1 MARTTFRFAD
11 LRLIAVGLVFVL
23 AWAGIGYKLF
33 RVQGADAATLA
44 QRGFDQRVRHETI
57 QARRGTI
64 YDRDGIEL
72 AVTVNGKA
80 LVADPSLVEA
90 PGEAAEILAPIIGAD
105 YVELVQRLEADGRF
119 TYVARRLESETVE
132 RASEAIE
139 SADLVGFSFLEE
151 PLRIYPSGALAA
163 PVIGLTRLDDG
174 TGVEGIEAVMETELG
189 GRPGKRVVERDQAGR
204 AIPQA
209 EFLLE
214 PSVAGSDVVL
224 TLDREIQY
232 TAESSLQTGIDRSNA
247 LGGSVIVL
255 DIATGE
261 ILAMVSLPG
270 FDGSDRSTLDPST
283 LRNRA
288 ITDVYEPGST
298 LKVVTV
304 AAALEEGVVRPDTP
318 FETPNEIEVG
328 EEIYTDHGY
337 NPPVMTVSDIVARS
351 SNVGTI
357 KIQGQLGNE
366 AHYRYLDAFG
376 LGRPA
381 SIDFAGESTGRLD
394 HVTEWYSATAGP
406 SAAIGYGVGATP
418 LQMAALYATLAND
431 GEWVE
436 PHVVSEI
443 IAWDGER
450 TITEPRRHR
459 VVSAETA
466 RTVRTMLRGVV
477 EIEGGTGF
485 RAAIDEFPV
494 GGKTGTSN
502 KFIVETGEYSE
513 TETIAW
519 FIGIAPI
526 DAPEIVVA
534 VVLDTPRGTTDGG
547 RYDMKFGGTS
557 AAPIF
562 ADIAESTL
570 HQLGVSPTHDGDA

>member
-1 MARTTFRFAD
+1 MARSTFRFSD
-11 LRLIAVGLVFVL
+11 LRLIAVGLIFVL
-23 AWAGIGYKLF
+23 AWGAIGYKLF
-33 RVQGADAATLA
+33 RVQGADAAELA
-44 QRGFDQRVRHETI
+44 QLGFDQRVRHETI
-57 QARRGTI
+57 QAKRGTI
-64 YDRDGIEL
+64 YDRDGLEL
-72 AVTVNGKA
+72 AVTIHGEA
-80 LVADPSLVEA
+80 LVADPSLVENPA
-90 PGEAAEILAPIIGAD
+90 EAAAILAPIVGGD

-119 TYVARRLESETVE
+119 TYVARRLESDTIE
-132 RASEAIE
+132 RATEAIE
-139 SADLVGFSFLEE
+139 SADLAGFSFVDE
-151 PLRIYPSGALAA
+151 PLRIYPSGSLAA
-163 PVIGLTRLDDG
+163 PVIGITRLDDG
-174 TGVEGIEAVMETELG
+174 TGIEGIEAVMDTELS

-214 PSVAGSDVVL
+214 PSIAGSDVVL

-232 TAESSLQTGIDRSNA
+232 AAETALQAGIDRSNA
-247 LGGSVIVL
+247 LGGSAIVL
-255 DIATGE
+255 DVKTGE

-270 FDGSDRSTLDPST
+270 FDGSDRSTLDPAT

-304 AAALEEGVVRPDTP
+304 AGALEEGVVRPDTP
-318 FETPNEIEVG
+318 FETPNDLDIG
-328 EEIYTDHGY
+328 EETYTDHGY
-337 NPPVMTVSDIVARS
+337 NPSVMTVSDIVAKS

-357 KIQGQLGNE
+357 KIQRQLGNE

-394 HVTEWYSATAGP
+394 HVSEWNTATAGP
-406 SAAIGYGVGATP
+406 SAAIGYGIGATP
-418 LQMAALYATLAND
+418 LQMAAVYATLANE

-443 IAWDGER
+443 VDADGER
-450 TITEPRRHR
+450 TITEPRRHQ
-459 VVSAETA
+459 VVSVDTA
-466 RTVRTMLRGVV
+466 RTLRTMLRRVV
-477 EIEGGTGF
+477 EDGTGF
-485 RAAIDEFPV
+485 RADIDEFPV
-494 GGKTGTSN
+494 GGKTGTSD
-502 KFIVETGEYSE
+502 KFIVETGKYSE

-526 DAPEIVVA
+526 DDPEIVVA
-534 VVLDTPRGTTDGG
+534 VVLDAPKGATDGG
-547 RYDMKFGGTS
+547 KYDMKFGGTS

-562 ADIAESTL
+562 ADIAESAL

>member
-1 MARTTFRFAD
+1 MARTTFRFVD
-11 LRLIAVGLVFVL
+11 FRLIVVGLVFVL
-23 AWAGIGYKLF
+23 AWAGIGYRLF
-33 RVQGADAATLA
+33 QVQGADAATLA

-57 QARRGTI
+57 QAKRGTI

-72 AVTVNGKA
+72 AITVHAKA
-80 LVADPSLVEA
+80 LVADPSLVEE
-90 PGEAAEILAPIIGAD
+90 PEEAASILAPIVGAD
-105 YVELVQRLEADGRF
+105 YVELVQRLKADGRF
-119 TYVARRLESETVE
+119 TYVARRLTGDTVD
-132 RASEAIE
+132 RAREAIT
-139 SADLVGFSFLEE
+139 SADLVGFTFRDE
-151 PLRIYPSGALAA
+151 PLRLYPAGSLAS

-174 TGVEGIEAVMETELG
+174 SGTEGIEAVMDTELS
-189 GRPGKRVVERDQAGR
+189 GRAGKRIVERDQAGR

-214 PSVAGSDVVL
+214 PAVAGSDVVL

-232 TAESSLQTGIDRSNA
+232 TAESALQAGIDRSGA
-247 LGGSVIVL
+247 LGGSAIVMSV
-255 DIATGE
+255 ASGE

-270 FDGSDRSTLDPST
+270 FDGSDRSTLDPAT

-288 ITDVYEPGST
+288 VTDVYEPGST

-318 FETPNEIEVG
+318 FETPHEIAIGG
-328 EEIYTDHGY
+328 ETYTDHGY
-337 NPPVMTVSDIVARS
+337 NPAVMTVSDIVEKS

-357 KIQGQLGNE
+357 KIQRQLGNE

-381 SIDFAGESTGRLD
+381 SIDFAGESAGQLQ
-394 HVTEWYSATAGP
+394 HVSEWKTATAGT
-406 SAAIGYGVGATP
+406 SAAIGYGVGVTP
-418 LQMAALYATLAND
+418 LQMAAIYATLANE

-443 IAWDGER
+443 IALDGER
-450 TITEPRRHR
+450 TVTEPRRHQ
-459 VVSAETA
+459 VISPETA
-466 RTVRTMLRGVV
+466 RTMRGMLRRVV
-477 EIEGGTGF
+477 EDGTGF
-485 RAAIDEFPV
+485 RAEIDEFPV
-494 GGKTGTSN
+494 GGKTGTSD
-502 KFIVETGEYSE
+502 KFIVETGRYSE
-513 TETIAW
+513 TDTIAW

-526 DAPEIVVA
+526 DDPEIVVV
-534 VVLDTPRGTTDGG
+534 VVLDAPSGKIEDG

-562 ADIAESTL
+562 AEIAESAL

>member
-1 MARTTFRFAD
+1 MARSTFRFVD
-11 LRLIAVGLVFVL
+11 LRLIAVGLIFVL
-23 AWAGIGYKLF
+23 AWAGIGYRLF
-33 RVQGADAATLA
+33 QVQGAKAAGYA
-44 QRGFDQRVRHETI
+44 QLGFDQRVRHETI
-57 QARRGTI
+57 QAKRGTI
-64 YDRDGIEL
+64 YDRDGLEL
-72 AVTVNGKA
+72 AVTVYGNA
-80 LVADPSLVEA
+80 LVADPSLVEE
-90 PGEAAEILAPIIGAD
+90 PEEAAAILAPIVGAD
-105 YVELVQRLEADGRF
+105 YVELIQRLEGDGRF
-119 TYVARRLESETVE
+119 TYVARRLETDTVE
-132 RASEAIE
+132 RATAAIE
-139 SADLVGFSFLEE
+139 AADLAGFSFTDE

-174 TGVEGIEAVMETELG
+174 SGIEGIEAVMETELG

-232 TAESSLQTGIDRSNA
+232 TAETSLQAGIDRSNA
-247 LGGSVIVL
+247 LGGSVIVM
-255 DIATGE
+255 DIDSGQ

-270 FDGSDRSTLDPST
+270 FDGSDRSTLDPAT

-288 ITDVYEPGST
+288 ITDVFEPGST

-318 FETPNEIEVG
+318 FATPNEIEIG
-328 EEIYTDHGY
+328 EETYTDHGT
-337 NPPVMTVSDIVARS
+337 NPPVMTVSDIVAKS

-357 KIQGQLGNE
+357 KIQSQLGNE

-394 HVTEWYSATAGP
+394 HVSQWTNSAAGP

-418 LQMAALYATLAND
+418 LQMAAVYSTVAND

-443 IAWDGER
+443 IASDGER
-450 TITEPRRHR
+450 TITEPRRHQ
-459 VVSAETA
+459 VISASTA
-466 RTVRTMLRGVV
+466 RSMRTMLRGVV
-477 EIEGGTGF
+477 EDGTGF
-485 RAAIDEFPV
+485 RAEIDEFPV
-494 GGKTGTSN
+494 GGKTGTSD
-502 KFIVETGEYSE
+502 KFDVETGKYSE

-526 DAPEIVVA
+526 DDPEIVVV
-534 VVLDTPRGTTDGG
+534 VVLDAPSGTIDGG
-547 RYDMKFGGTS
+547 LYDMRFGGTS

-562 ADIAESTL
+562 AEIAESTL
-570 HQLGVSPTHDGDA
+570 HQLGVSPTNDGDA

>member
-1 MARTTFRFAD
+1 M
-11 LRLIAVGLVFVL
+11 
-23 AWAGIGYKLF
+23 
-33 RVQGADAATLA
+33 
-44 QRGFDQRVRHETI
+44 
-57 QARRGTI
+57 
-64 YDRDGIEL
+64 
-72 AVTVNGKA
+72 
-80 LVADPSLVEA
+80 
-90 PGEAAEILAPIIGAD
+90 
-105 YVELVQRLEADGRF
+105 
-119 TYVARRLESETVE
+119 
-132 RASEAIE
+132 
-139 SADLVGFSFLEE
+139 
-151 PLRIYPSGALAA
+151 
-163 PVIGLTRLDDG
+163 
-174 TGVEGIEAVMETELG
+174 
-189 GRPGKRVVERDQAGR
+189 
-204 AIPQA
+204 
-209 EFLLE
+209 
-214 PSVAGSDVVL
+214 L

-232 TAESSLQTGIDRSNA
+232 ISETSLQAGIDRSGA

-255 DIATGE
+255 NIANGE

-328 EEIYTDHGY
+328 DETYSDHGS
-337 NPPVMTVSDIVARS
+337 NPPVMTVSDIVAQS

-357 KIQGQLGNE
+357 KIQRQLGNE

-394 HVTEWYSATAGP
+394 HVSEWNNVAAGP

-418 LQMAALYATLAND
+418 LQMASVFATLAND

-436 PHVVSEI
+436 PHVIAEI
-443 IAWDGER
+443 VGSDGGR

-466 RTVRTMLRGVV
+466 RTMRTMLRRVV
-477 EIEGGTGF
+477 EDGTGF

-494 GGKTGTSN
+494 GGKTGTTD
-502 KFIVETGEYSE
+502 KFDVATGKYSD
-513 TETIAW
+513 TDTIAW

-526 DAPEIVVA
+526 DDPEIVVV
-534 VVLDTPRGTTDGG
+534 VVLDSPSGMIAGG
-547 RYDMKFGGTS
+547 YDMSFGGTS

-562 ADIAESTL
+562 AEIAESTL
-570 HQLGVSPTHDGDA
+570 HQLGVSPTHNGDA

>member
-1 MARTTFRFAD
+1 MARTKFRFVD

-23 AWAGIGYKLF
+23 AWAGIGYRLF
-33 RVQGADAATLA
+33 RVQGADAAELA
-44 QRGFDQRVRHETI
+44 QLGFDQRVRHETI
-57 QARRGTI
+57 QAKRGTI
-64 YDRDGIEL
+64 YDREGIEL
-72 AVTVNGKA
+72 AVTVYGKA

-90 PGEAAEILAPIIGAD
+90 PEEAAAILAPIVDVD
-105 YVELVQRLEADGRF
+105 YVELIQRLEGDGRF
-119 TYVARRLESETVE
+119 TYVARRLESGTVE
-132 RASEAIE
+132 RAREAIE
-139 SADLVGFSFLEE
+139 SADLIGFSFVEE

-163 PVIGLTRLDDG
+163 PVIGITRLDDG
-174 TGVEGIEAVMETELG
+174 TGIEGIEAVMETELAG
-189 GRPGKRVVERDQAGR
+189 HPGKRVVERDQSGR

-209 EFLLE
+209 DFLLE

-232 TAESSLQTGIDRSNA
+232 ISETSLQAGIDRSGA

-255 DIATGE
+255 NIANGE

-328 EEIYTDHGY
+328 DETYSDHGS
-337 NPPVMTVSDIVARS
+337 NPPVMTVSDIVAQS

-357 KIQGQLGNE
+357 KIQRQLGNE

-394 HVTEWYSATAGP
+394 HVSEWNNVAAGP

-418 LQMAALYATLAND
+418 LQMASVFATLAND

-436 PHVVSEI
+436 PHVIAEI
-443 IAWDGER
+443 VGSDGGR

-466 RTVRTMLRGVV
+466 RTMRTMLRRVV
-477 EIEGGTGF
+477 EDGTGF

-494 GGKTGTSN
+494 GGKTGTTD
-502 KFIVETGEYSE
+502 KFDVATGKYSD
-513 TETIAW
+513 TDTIAW

-526 DAPEIVVA
+526 DDPEIVVV
-534 VVLDTPRGTTDGG
+534 VVLDSPSGMIAGG
-547 RYDMKFGGTS
+547 YDMSFGGTS

-562 ADIAESTL
+562 AEIAESTL
-570 HQLGVSPTHDGDA
+570 HQLGVSPTHNGDA

>member
-1 MARTTFRFAD
+1 MARTKSHFVD

-23 AWAGIGYKLF
+23 AWAGIGYRLF
-33 RVQGADAATLA
+33 RVQGADAAELA
-44 QRGFDQRVRHETI
+44 QLGFDQRVRHETI
-57 QARRGTI
+57 QAKRGTI

-72 AVTVNGKA
+72 AVTVYGKA

-90 PGEAAEILAPIIGAD
+90 PGEAAAILAPIVGVD
-105 YVELVQRLEADGRF
+105 YVELIQRLEGDGRF
-119 TYVARRLESETVE
+119 TYVARRLESDTVE
-132 RASEAIE
+132 RAREAIE
-139 SADLVGFSFLEE
+139 SADLIGFWFVEE

-163 PVIGLTRLDDG
+163 PVIGITRLDDG
-174 TGVEGIEAVMETELG
+174 TGIEGIEAVMETELAG
-189 GRPGKRVVERDQAGR
+189 HPGKRVVERDQSGR

-232 TAESSLQTGIDRSNA
+232 ISETSLQAGIDRSGA

-255 DIATGE
+255 DIPNGE

-328 EEIYTDHGY
+328 DETYSDHGS
-337 NPPVMTVSDIVARS
+337 NPPVMTVSDIVAQS

-357 KIQGQLGNE
+357 KIQRQLGNE

-394 HVTEWYSATAGP
+394 HVSEWNNVAAGP

-418 LQMAALYATLAND
+418 LQMASVFATLAND

-436 PHVVSEI
+436 PHVIAEI
-443 IAWDGER
+443 VASDGER

-459 VVSAETA
+459 VVSPETA
-466 RTVRTMLRGVV
+466 RTMRTMLRRVV
-477 EIEGGTGF
+477 EDGTGF
-485 RAAIDEFPV
+485 RADIDEFPV
-494 GGKTGTSN
+494 GGKTGTTD
-502 KFIVETGEYSE
+502 KFDVATGKYSD

-526 DAPEIVVA
+526 DDPKIVVV
-534 VVLDTPRGTTDGG
+534 VVLDSPSGMIAGG
-547 RYDMKFGGTS
+547 YDMSFGGTS
-557 AAPIF
+557 AAPVF
-562 ADIAESTL
+562 AEIAESTL

>member
-1 MARTTFRFAD
+1 MARTKFRFVD
-11 LRLIAVGLVFVL
+11 LRLIAVGLAFVL
-23 AWAGIGYKLF
+23 AWAGIGYRLF
-33 RVQGADAATLA
+33 QVQGAEAATLA

-57 QARRGTI
+57 QAKRGTI

-72 AVTVNGKA
+72 AITVHGKA
-80 LVADPSLVEA
+80 LIADPSLVEDPA
-90 PGEAAEILAPIIGAD
+90 EAAALLAPILGAD
-105 YVELVQRLEADGRF
+105 YVELVQRLEAEGRF
-119 TYVARRLESETVE
+119 TYVARRLESDAVE
-132 RASEAIE
+132 RVKETIE
-139 SADLVGFSFLEE
+139 EADLVGFSFREE
-151 PLRIYPSGALAA
+151 PLRLYPSGTLAA

-174 TGVEGIEAVMETELG
+174 TGIEGIEAVMDTELG
-189 GRPGKRVVERDQAGR
+189 GRAGKRIVERDQAGR

-214 PSVAGSDVVL
+214 PAVAGSDVVL

-232 TAESSLQTGIDRSNA
+232 TAETALQAGIERSNA
-247 LGGSVIVL
+247 IGGSVIVM
-255 DIATGE
+255 DIASGE

-270 FDGSDRSTLDPST
+270 FDASDRSTLDPAT

-298 LKVVTV
+298 LKVVAV

-318 FETPNEIEVG
+318 FETPREIEIG
-328 EEIYTDHGY
+328 EDTYTDHGY
-337 NPPVMTVSDIVARS
+337 NPPVMTVADIVARS

-357 KIQGQLGNE
+357 KIQRQLGNE

-394 HVTEWYSATAGP
+394 HVSEWHSATAGP

-418 LQMAALYATLAND
+418 LQMAAVYATLAND

-436 PHVVSEI
+436 PHVVAEI
-443 IAWDGER
+443 VASDGER
-450 TITEPRRHR
+450 TITEPRRHQ
-459 VVSAETA
+459 VISPGTA
-466 RTVRTMLRGVV
+466 RTMRTMLRRVV
-477 EIEGGTGF
+477 QDGTGF
-485 RAAIDEFPV
+485 RADLDEFPV
-494 GGKTGTSN
+494 GGKTGTSD
-502 KFIVETGEYSE
+502 KFNVETGKYSE

-526 DAPEIVVA
+526 DDPEIVVA
-534 VVLDTPRGTTDGG
+534 VVLDAPKGAVEDG

-562 ADIAESTL
+562 AEIAESAL
-570 HQLGVSPTHDGDA
+570 HQLGVSPRHDGDA